1 MASSAALSESM
12 QRITTSK
19 LNFLKD
25 QHNAYEKKKQATRD
39 AVQAESDLSNQLRI
53 LLDALVLH
61 DVPAAVTDLSTD
73 NVGRFLNQRRN
84 DPSVSTA
91 LLQGWKIDLE
101 KCLDIKSHKYEYA
114 SLFGQLVTEWLEK
127 PNHVPALQRRSSS
140 DSSEDGSQD
149 SFEPVGRQEMYDQ
162 QRQWESLVFD
172 AKKKSDP
179 EAIKAYLSTLFGSTT
194 KSKKLTKSPLENL
207 RVRVQD
213 FDLGVFDMQDVKW
226 CINGLLKVDL
236 LSPTKRAAL
245 SDIKDNELVLEEM
258 VDVLN
263 IQLEDLDSW
272 TWGDKP
278 VAVESRRQVNG
289 KYRVYMDEE
298 ILQALL
304 LQFIGVK
311 WAVHLKDSFVKFYHS
326 GAWTQ
331 SSYRA
336 LDRKARSRREGFL
349 GTAARATS
357 TVRNERRTDYERDY
371 FLTQLPSTINEG
383 IRDYAD
389 NGWVC
394 ANKDV
399 SANEVVWANNDDSAN
414 NDVSNK
420 KAPANIKQSP
430 AEIKQ
435 SLFHLVTTES
445 LLNTSLYGS
454 FTILQSDFEW
464 FGPSLA
470 HSTIFTVLE
479 FYGVSDR
486 WLKFFRKFLEAPVK
500 FIQDG
505 PDAPT
510 MIRTC
515 GIPIDHALSDALGE
529 AVLFVLDFAVNQA
542 TQANLYRFHDDLW
555 FWGQEDV
562 CVKAWETIEDFSSKF
577 GLSLNPQKTGAV
589 QITEGSSAPKL
600 SKSLPKGEVHWGFL
614 TLDSSGQW
622 VINDQDV
629 DQHIEEL
636 RRQLLACKSVF
647 ATVQAW
653 NVYVSRFLAS
663 NFGRPQNCL
672 GQRHIDM
679 VINTFD
685 KIQQRLFT
693 ESFGASS
700 MADYLK
706 RIITERFNVKDIMDG
721 FLYFPSE
728 IGGLDLRNP
737 LIPLLLVR
745 EVEGTTAEKERRV
758 GDHKK
763 QKYPKEWIQEAFEI
777 DEAYYETCKKRY
789 EEGNVISTSDKAYRP
804 KEDEPFM
811 SLEEFNLY
819 REETSTAL
827 LNAYRSLRQEPTVKD
842 VGFTSDVLA
851 ALMRLPDLRET
862 SSGIHSTLGSM
873 TSYYKWVAQ
882 LYGGD
887 VLKKFGGLRMGEK
900 KLLPI
905 GLVTMLKGEKV
916 RWQG

>member
-12 QRITTSK
+12 QRITSSK
-19 LNFLKD
+19 STVLKD
-25 QHNAYEKKKQATRD
+25 QHTAYEKKKQATLD
-39 AVQAESDLSNQLRI
+39 AVQAESELSNQLQI
-53 LLDALVLH
+53 LLDALILH
-61 DVPAAVTDLSTD
+61 DVPVAVTDLSTG
-73 NVGRFLNQRRN
+73 NVTRFLNQRRN

-101 KCLDIKSHKYEYA
+101 RCLDMKSHKYEYA

-140 DSSEDGSQD
+140 DSSDDGSQD

-162 QRQWESLVFD
+162 RRQWELLVFD
-172 AKKKSDP
+172 TKKKSNP
-179 EAIKAYLSTLFGSTT
+179 ETIKTYLSTLFGSTT

-213 FDLGVFDMQDVKW
+213 FDLGVFDMQDVRW
-226 CINGLLKVDL
+226 CIKGLLQVDL
-236 LSPTKRAAL
+236 LSPTKRVAL
-245 SDIKDNELVLEEM
+245 SDIKDNELVLQEM

-272 TWGDKP
+272 RWGDKP
-278 VAVESRRQVNG
+278 VAVELRRQVNG

-311 WAVHLKDSFVKFYHS
+311 WAVHLKDCFVKFYHS

-349 GTAARATS
+349 GNAARATS

-371 FLTQLPSTINEG
+371 FLTQLPSTCDEG
-383 IRDYAD
+383 IRGYAD

-394 ANKDV
+394 AN
-399 SANEVVWANNDDSAN
+399 DDNVGARKVPADWGN

-420 KAPANIKQSP
+420 KAPA
-430 AEIKQ
+430 EIKQ
-435 SLFHLVTTES
+435 SLLHLVTTES
-445 LLNTSLYGS
+445 LINTSLYGS

-464 FGPSLA
+464 FGPSLP

-479 FYGVSDR
+479 FFGVRDQ
-486 WLKFFRKFLEAPVK
+486 WLKFFRKFLEAPLK
-500 FIQDG
+500 FTQDG
-505 PDAPT
+505 PDAAT
-510 MIRTC
+510 MNRTC
-515 GIPIDHALSDALGE
+515 GIPIEHALSDALGE

-562 CVKAWETIEDFSSKF
+562 SVKAWETIEDFSTKF

-589 QITEGSSAPKL
+589 QITEGSIHPKL
-600 SKSLPKGEVHWGFL
+600 SKSLPRGEVHWGFL

-622 VINDQDV
+622 VINDQEV
-629 DQHIEEL
+629 DKHIEEL

-647 ATVQAW
+647 AIVQAW
-653 NVYVSRFLAS
+653 NVYVSRFLAN
-663 NFGRPQNCL
+663 NFGRPQTCL

-685 KIQQRLFT
+685 KIQQRLFS

-700 MADYLK
+700 MTDYLK
-706 RIITERFNVKDIMDG
+706 RVIAERFNVKDIMDG

-745 EVEGTTAEKERRV
+745 EVEDTWVEKERRV
-758 GDHKK
+758 GYHKK
-763 QKYPKEWIQEAFEI
+763 QKDPKEWIQEAFEM
-777 DEAYYETCKKRY
+777 DEAFYETCKKRY
-789 EEGNVISTSDKAYRP
+789 DEGNVVSTSDKAYRP

-827 LNAYRSLRQEPTVKD
+827 LDAYRSLREEPRVKD
-842 VGFTSDVLA
+842 VEFTSDVLA
-851 ALMRLPDLRET
+851 ALKRLPDPGQT
-862 SSGIHSTLGSM
+862 DSGIHSGYRSM

-882 LYGGD
+882 LYAGD
-887 VLKKFGGLRMGEK
+887 VLKKFGGLSMGEK